1 MKFYGKDG
9 QIELEVG
16 KIYHAM
22 KPVINSVW
30 TASFTVVEEEKI
42 YLITY
47 DRDNPIGYDREAE
60 FYLHVKEDDKRNI
73 IGIRISE
80 DSSSHSTRPS
90 DEFEVVNSRYI
101 FSYDGPKT
109 EELKMFPSLKWLATQ
124 TVAKKFGLGE
134 NENKNNIINN
144 KQKIKR
150 IKMKHIENFES
161 FLNEATLGLRG
172 EKVELDSTQLLD
184 ILKGDVRTQIGKDG
198 VIHLLS
204 NPAEF
209 AAAIQYVTQDQKEGY
224 LILKM
229 FSRVARKEIQN
240 DPVMSASWEAL
251 LNIYFE
257 KFGETG
263 EFKDSE
269 FYKWTQE
276 VTALTSPAKKREV
289 LTDSISD
296 TEQQIKALQDSLGKM
311 KTELAELK

>member
-134 NENKNNIINN
+134 NENKNKNNIMAI
-144 KQKIKR
+144 
-150 IKMKHIENFES
+150 
-161 FLNEATLGLRG
+161 
-172 EKVELDSTQLLD
+172 EKVLMFDEWSKALSEKKEEKTEEGGEEKKEEKNPLVDKVGDLSTNMND
-184 ILKGDVRTQIGKDG
+184 T
-198 VIHLLS
+198 
-204 NPAEF
+204 
-209 AAAIQYVTQDQKEGY
+209 VT
-224 LILKM
+224 
-229 FSRVARKEIQN
+229 
-240 DPVMSASWEAL
+240 
-251 LNIYFE
+251 FE
-257 KFGETG
+257 KPKKLEVEDKVWHIVAVTPDKAHRGIKVTYKEEDDDKEKKVNF
-263 EFKDSE
+263 FDFHKDAQQDL
-269 FYKWTQE
+269 YD
-276 VTALTSPAKKREV
+276 LLKK
-289 LTDSISD
+289 SI
-296 TEQQIKALQDSLGKM
+296 
-311 KTELAELK
+311 